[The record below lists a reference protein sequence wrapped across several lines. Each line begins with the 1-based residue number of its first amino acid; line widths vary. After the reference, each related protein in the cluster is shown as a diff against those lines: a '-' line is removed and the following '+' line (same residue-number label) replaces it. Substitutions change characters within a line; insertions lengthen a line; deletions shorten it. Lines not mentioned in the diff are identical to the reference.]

1 MHDLPPDPARLRT
14 ILAYLDKQLADEET
28 VVTYLR
34 LQRDTVRQALA
45 HAEGEQPAQ
54 PQPQPRPPLPPAD
67 PATTPRRPSKPFL
80 LERRRTP
87 DGPLPTAV
95 HTADCHMAGEM
106 THAVNGVEARL
117 AIEDAGLSVCA
128 FCRPDQQLGLDD

>member
-1 MHDLPPDPARLRT
+1 MNDLPPDPARLRT

-45 HAEGEQPAQ
+45 HAEGEQPT
-54 PQPQPRPPLPPAD
+54 QPQPRPSQPSARPA
-67 PATTPRRPSKPFL
+67 PATPRRRPSKPFQ
-80 LERRRTP
+80 LERRRIP
-87 DGPLPTAV
+87 DGPMPTAV

-106 THAVNGVEARL
+106 THSVNGVEARL